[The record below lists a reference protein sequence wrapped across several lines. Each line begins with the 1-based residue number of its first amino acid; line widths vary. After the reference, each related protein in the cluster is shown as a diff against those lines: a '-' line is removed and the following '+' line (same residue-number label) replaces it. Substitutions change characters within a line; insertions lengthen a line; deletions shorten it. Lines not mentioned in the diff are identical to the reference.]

1 MIGDYSVLEK
11 SMNGVKTLSDGISTI
26 SNGIATHE
34 NVIYTEYIKS
44 EDEKTEILNDTINT
58 ENINAENIYG
68 STINSGDL
76 TSNTL
81 NCNYLYVNDL
91 NNPLQDVME
100 VNGFTKKLIMYSTSE
115 FRDTVNVIN
124 ANMVQTQGGTI
135 QQTGTNFNTLKDTKI
150 NGFIEVGSNIVQTGG
165 SSTFRDVTCD
175 NITMNANK
183 GITQSGSSSNT
194 FGPTSITNLT
204 ITNSVIFPSQIE
216 IAGTT
221 TTDDIIMNNDSVI
234 TQDITVSTN
243 KFNKLRYTKTLDL
256 DIDGNITQT
265 KANATATFKNT
276 IIEGTSTLQGDIEQT
291 AGFTKLNTIECNN
304 ITLRE
309 NNDLNLSGTGKINQ
323 VGTGENTMNAITLNN
338 NQNLTFNGSGI
349 ISQPLNG
356 TNILSHFRGAGFG
369 IIAGR
374 NNTTF
379 SHTQNIQNN
388 NGLQFQYN
396 RDNSTFYSYLLNNR
410 VGSGGGFRFQR
421 YNAGVYVDEPLV
433 IDDNITMNKNLNVA
447 GGSISASSATLGS
460 ISQDELNCLDNCN
473 LNIITK
479 FNTLDSQIASLQTTS
494 SGISSNTTGITYTS
508 NTDTTTID
516 NNLLIPSGKTLTLG
530 TTNVNS
536 FITDT
541 NTFINA
547 VMNTLQGIVYTSGND
562 TTTIN
567 NNVSISG
574 NLLVQGLD
582 VKAEIDAL
590 ETSFTTG
597 TLTSTSLTT
606 GTLNVTNL
614 INMTNTARNS
624 RNINNIG
631 NLNFCDVA
639 DTVDTNALRINISG
653 NQAFYNNLKAF
664 SHHVFLGINTNGIN
678 YGNRL
683 LVVPDASTGNYNS
696 TTQLSDVLIVSAG
709 SNLANTR
716 NLNICTHSSTAN
728 GIRITGTSASA
739 TRTTMT
745 AGNSIMFVDN
755 TAGASLTTTAGNITI
770 SSGTN
775 SVLINNYNINTEFL
789 KLSNTQFCSEGYTV
803 TRYLDATGN
812 TDVLAFDITVN
823 PRFKK
828 QIDLSIPLSFDR
840 IFQIQEVV
848 TTATVN
854 ESMVISSSVLKNNN
868 AWSTNSNVFSSNY
881 SVTLQTNQPGNFAY
895 EYHFYCGNI
904 NFSFRPD
911 FDSTTSVYKIRF
923 SYAGTYTWSTDTMLG
938 FTPNSTF
945 IRLNTSM
952 TTFFINRSS
961 TIPLF
966 YGIPTSI
973 PYSNT
978 SSYYVDTAPS
988 TTNFMSINQ
997 RLIVNNIFT
1006 SDISCNAITATGNI
1020 VTNGNITANNM
1031 SVNNITTRLQS
1042 PAVNPYTYTPA
1053 FIITSNINGYF
1064 LDNMLPILASCK
1076 ALASDDDG
1084 FVVYPGYKL
1093 VIYRY
1098 ASYIIL
1104 SGNRP
1109 WAGADD
1115 FSSQTR
1121 TIDNTTG
1128 TTPVL
1133 YSSAN
1138 DLYGSVNQV
1147 QSCRLYYGSTEIT
1160 LNYLS

>member
-243 KFNKLRYTKTLDL
+243 KFNKLRYTKALDL

-265 KANATATFKNT
+265 KANATATLQNT

-447 GGSISASSATLGS
+447 GGSISASSATLGN

-547 VMNTLQGIVYTSGND
+547 ATNTLQGIVYTSGND
-562 TTTIN
+562 TTAIN

-590 ETSFTTG
+590 ETRCTTG

-606 GTLNVTNL
+606 GTLNVTNQ

-639 DTVDTNALRINISG
+639 DTVDTNALRISISS
-653 NQAFYNNLKAF
+653 NQAFYNNLKSRYSKQDLRNMILF
-664 SHHVFLGINTNGIN
+664 
-678 YGNRL
+678 
-683 LVVPDASTGNYNS
+683 
-696 TTQLSDVLIVSAG
+696 DV
-709 SNLANTR
+709 NN
-716 NLNICTHSSTAN
+716 
-728 GIRITGTSASA
+728 
-739 TRTTMT
+739 
-745 AGNSIMFVDN
+745 DN
-755 TAGASLTTTAGNITI
+755 PIIA
-770 SSGTN
+770 
-775 SVLINNYNINTEFL
+775 
-789 KLSNTQFCSEGYTV
+789 
-803 TRYLDATGN
+803 
-812 TDVLAFDITVN
+812 
-823 PRFKK
+823 
-828 QIDLSIPLSFDR
+828 
-840 IFQIQEVV
+840 
-848 TTATVN
+848 
-854 ESMVISSSVLKNNN
+854 
-868 AWSTNSNVFSSNY
+868 
-881 SVTLQTNQPGNFAY
+881 
-895 EYHFYCGNI
+895 
-904 NFSFRPD
+904 
-911 FDSTTSVYKIRF
+911 TSV
-923 SYAGTYTWSTDTMLG
+923 
-938 FTPNSTF
+938 
-945 IRLNTSM
+945 
-952 TTFFINRSS
+952 
-961 TIPLF
+961 
-966 YGIPTSI
+966 
-973 PYSNT
+973 
-978 SSYYVDTAPS
+978 
-988 TTNFMSINQ
+988 
-997 RLIVNNIFT
+997 
-1006 SDISCNAITATGNI
+1006 
-1020 VTNGNITANNM
+1020 
-1031 SVNNITTRLQS
+1031 
-1042 PAVNPYTYTPA
+1042 
-1053 FIITSNINGYF
+1053 
-1064 LDNMLPILASCK
+1064 
-1076 ALASDDDG
+1076 
-1084 FVVYPGYKL
+1084 
-1093 VIYRY
+1093 
-1098 ASYIIL
+1098 
-1104 SGNRP
+1104 
-1109 WAGADD
+1109 
-1115 FSSQTR
+1115 
-1121 TIDNTTG
+1121 
-1128 TTPVL
+1128 
-1133 YSSAN
+1133 
-1138 DLYGSVNQV
+1138 
-1147 QSCRLYYGSTEIT
+1147 
-1160 LNYLS
+1160 